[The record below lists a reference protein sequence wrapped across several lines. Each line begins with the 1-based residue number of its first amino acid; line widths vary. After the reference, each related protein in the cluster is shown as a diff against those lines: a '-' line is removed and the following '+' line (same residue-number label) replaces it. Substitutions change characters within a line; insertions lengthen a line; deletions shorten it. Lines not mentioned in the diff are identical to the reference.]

1 MPHLYVYALA
11 IAFAPF
17 VLLVAAHA
25 ARGLGNLASMF
36 PRQILFAMSVA
47 AVVNLGHAPLPGAST
62 FPLRAR
68 GPDKIL
74 HLRGW
79 LEENGGNASG
89 LTVAAHGGLLSTAV
103 FDKGGVVAGVPL
115 RMVMDDRT
123 AVSELPNLFGEA
135 AARSLAV
142 EYAHDPSLLLSLY
155 LMAQRGM
162 GGGSAWRHYGDI
174 LPQGRRR
181 GSSDPLSG
189 FDNIP
194 AFFNRSMLGLLRG
207 SALGSEAEL
216 QRRMLEHKWGR
227 FCRSSAHASL
237 CQEFDHTEFFWAS
250 TVVATRAFDLRGL
263 LDHAVKAA
271 RGEAVEGVEA
281 RGATGSRWT
290 GLVSVRLAGAFAL
303 REMRFCSFAANADR
317 CSHLLPSLLP
327 PLFLSQVPL
336 VDMANHDIAPNCGYR
351 MDISACSRDDMA
363 SAERSAGCAVFQLV
377 AKRRIS
383 SGEAVTVSYG
393 SLDNFRSMV
402 SYGFAQ
408 AKRNLGSFA
417 FQFPDAPFSLALVQL
432 GEYDDESGDGRIH
445 GRMRWSADKEEL
457 LLDISSD
464 GGRGGSNRK
473 LFDDVAGDIFY
484 RLKKSYFWFGG
495 GVGQGGALAELHSLD
510 MMLYALTHFNSAGDD
525 QEELSGSRRNALL
538 PSSPYLA
545 EAAIPLRCD
554 EVFGGSECIVGG
566 LKPSMAVPIVCLPNC
581 APGDEDYIVVWG
593 DGRYSA
599 SSRICAAAQHHTGS
613 NGGTF
618 LVKRHDKPAEVGV
631 LGVFANGVSSGNVT
645 LNDPADFSI
654 ERLGDKE
661 AGSSRHST
669 APFAHFGARALRRA
683 KATVLRLLRR

>member
-1 MPHLYVYALA
+1 
-11 IAFAPF
+11 
-17 VLLVAAHA
+17 
-25 ARGLGNLASMF
+25 
-36 PRQILFAMSVA
+36 
-47 AVVNLGHAPLPGAST
+47 
-62 FPLRAR
+62 
-68 GPDKIL
+68 
-74 HLRGW
+74 
-79 LEENGGNASG
+79 
-89 LTVAAHGGLLSTAV
+89 
-103 FDKGGVVAGVPL
+103 
-115 RMVMDDRT
+115 
-123 AVSELPNLFGEA
+123 
-135 AARSLAV
+135 
-142 EYAHDPSLLLSLY
+142 
-155 LMAQRGM
+155 
-162 GGGSAWRHYGDI
+162 
-174 LPQGRRR
+174 
-181 GSSDPLSG
+181 
-189 FDNIP
+189 
-194 AFFNRSMLGLLRG
+194 
-207 SALGSEAEL
+207 
-216 QRRMLEHKWGR
+216 
-227 FCRSSAHASL
+227 
-237 CQEFDHTEFFWAS
+237 
-250 TVVATRAFDLRGL
+250 
-263 LDHAVKAA
+263 
-271 RGEAVEGVEA
+271 
-281 RGATGSRWT
+281 
-290 GLVSVRLAGAFAL
+290 LAGALAL

-317 CSHLLPSLLP
+317 CSHLLHSLLP